1 VIKKIQNSWYVST
14 HLPDHEKT
22 GHYSRRSESF
32 SSEAEAKQF
41 AAAKIAAGSEVNA
54 GTLNPVT
61 PKRIVR
67 PSEIEKW
74 LSEKTNKPAG

>member
-1 VIKKIQNSWYVST
+1 MVKNDRKTWYVSI
-14 HLPDHEKT
+14 HLPDAQKT

-32 SSEAEAKQF
+32 AGESEAKRF
-41 AAAKIAAGSEVNA
+41 AAGKMADGTEISA

-61 PKRIVR
+61 PKRIIK

-74 LSEKTNKPAG
+74 LSEKAKRPGS